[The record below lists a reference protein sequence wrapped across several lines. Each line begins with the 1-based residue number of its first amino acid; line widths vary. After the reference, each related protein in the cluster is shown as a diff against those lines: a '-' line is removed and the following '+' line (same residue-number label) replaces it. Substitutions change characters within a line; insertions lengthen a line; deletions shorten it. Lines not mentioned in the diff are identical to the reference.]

1 MPRTVY
7 ALLVGINDY
16 PSGIGRLRGCLNDVA
31 HVSDYLRHTVG
42 PEALALQV
50 LTDAD
55 ATRNHIVQ
63 QFRQHLGRA
72 TADDTVFF
80 HYCGH
85 GAQWASAPEF
95 LEFFPEGKDE
105 GLVCYD
111 SRQPN
116 GYPFDLADK
125 ELAILIADVARSGAH
140 VAISLDCCHSG
151 SGTRDVDDFALFTAR
166 RTHEVLTPRPFESYL
181 DGYYAHQLRRGERI
195 TIPRS
200 RHVLLSA
207 CDRTEKAMER
217 KDLSGVF
224 TSTLLAALEG
234 MGPDVSYA
242 DLFVRCR
249 ALIRREVKK
258 QTPQFES
265 AEDFNAHSGF
275 LGRAAA
281 AASPRFRVYF
291 DTGAWTIDAG
301 ALEGV
306 AVDAVTPVAVFNR
319 DGSVA
324 GTAATRAVRV
334 DKSTLDLSFTGDPAA
349 IYTGELTGFGAAPL
363 PVLFEGDAEAKRVMQ
378 AALDGDRSIGVAL
391 TDVAEAAH
399 YRVVVSTG
407 GWAFERCAPRLLIR
421 GSGISQSGEA
431 ASALTAAMK
440 AVARWER
447 TRALHNRRTR
457 LDTSQVD
464 FVLAERLADGSEH
477 VFPRSTEVT
486 LDYPWK
492 DGAGQ
497 PIKVALKARNRSV
510 QPLYLALVHFHA
522 RFGIRILHQ
531 NRLAPGDAWV
541 TMWGDAPNHF
551 FTIDDPARNEE
562 TEEVMLLVSTEVVD
576 GFSLEQKN
584 LKLGEIGSTRGM
596 GDDDD
601 RVSAVHEHDWFTL
614 PLRVRVVRRVEQVGT
629 ADVAVA
635 EGAIVIK
642 AHPVVT
648 AQVALSAPPPPGRS
662 VGDGSDFHQALAG
675 HGFELLNFAGTRGD
689 ARHMLELSDIQNT
702 GALQAQPLAI
712 EVRVP
717 VGDDEAI
724 LPVVFDGQHAMLA
737 GDAVRDDAGHTQI
750 TIDHIPDVPS
760 NRRSLGGSLKL
771 YFFKTYL
778 KQARVNQLRWVE
790 YGEGDAFTYRSDE
803 VRERVAAARNV
814 LLLVHGIIGDTEGM
828 VAGVRE
834 CGMDRAFDLVLTY
847 DYENL
852 STPID
857 ATARQLKSDLADAG
871 IGADDNRRLTLLVHS
886 MGGLVSRWF
895 IEREGGNAVVDH
907 LVMCGTPNGGS
918 PFGRVDAARKI
929 LGTLTTLAMN
939 YVPVAIPYAGAV
951 LMLLNRS
958 QALTPTLEQ
967 MNPASDF
974 IATLNGSPDPG
985 IRYTILA
992 GDVRQYRDPG
1002 DPAFDALLT
1011 KAARGSLGDLLFSSR
1026 PHDIAVGVE
1035 SILTVRGGAAG
1046 APAST
1051 QVACHH
1057 LNYFTSAAGRTALT
1071 AVEW

>member
-1 MPRTVY
+1 MVY

-16 PSGIGRLRGCLNDVA
+16 ASGIGRLRGCLSDVQ
-31 HVSDYLRHTVG
+31 HISDYLRDTVG
-42 PEALALQV
+42 AEALALQV
-50 LTDAD
+50 LKDAD
-55 ATRNHIVQ
+55 ATRTNIVQ
-63 QFRQHLGRA
+63 QFQQHLGRA
-72 TADDTVFF
+72 TVDDTVFF
-80 HYCGH
+80 HYSGH

-95 LEFFPEGKDE
+95 VEFFPDGKDE

-116 GYPFDLADK
+116 GCPFDLADK
-125 ELAILIADVARSGAH
+125 ELAVLIADVARAGAH

-151 SGTRDVDDFALFTAR
+151 SGTRDVDDFDLFTAR

-181 DGYYAHQLRRGERI
+181 DGYYARQRRQGERI
-195 TIPRS
+195 SIPRS

-224 TSTLLAALEG
+224 TSTLLASLESL
-234 MGPDVSYA
+234 GPDVSYA

-258 QTPQFES
+258 QTPQFEG
-265 AEDFNAHSGF
+265 AEDFNANAGF
-275 LGRAAA
+275 LGRAVA
-281 AASPRFRVYF
+281 AASRRFRVYF

-301 ALEGV
+301 AVEGV
-306 AVDAVTPVAVFNR
+306 AVDAVTPVTIFNR
-319 DGSVA
+319 DGSPAGVA
-324 GTAATRAVRV
+324 GTRAVRV
-334 DKSTLDLSFTGDPAA
+334 DKSTLDLSFPGDPAA
-349 IYTGELTGFGAAPL
+349 VYTGELTGFGAAPL
-363 PVLFEGDAEAKRVMQ
+363 PVLFEGDAAARRVMQ
-378 AALDGDRSIGVAL
+378 AALDADRSIGVAL
-391 TDVAEAAH
+391 TDVPEAAH
-399 YRVVVSTG
+399 YRVVVSAT
-407 GWAFERCAPRLLIR
+407 GWAFERCEPRLLIR
-421 GSGISQSGEA
+421 GSGRAQAEQA
-431 ASALTAAMK
+431 AAALTPAMK

-447 TRALHNRRTR
+447 TRTLRNRRTR
-457 LDTSQVD
+457 LDTSRVE
-464 FVLAERLADGSEH
+464 FVLAERLDDGSEH
-477 VFPRSTEVT
+477 IFPPVSDVT

-492 DGAGQ
+492 EGAKQ
-497 PIKVALKARNRSV
+497 PVKVALKARNRSG
-510 QPLYLALVHFHA
+510 QPLYLALLHFSQ
-522 RFGIRILHQ
+522 RFGIRILYKD
-531 NRLAPGDAWV
+531 RLAVGDAWV
-541 TMWGDAPNHF
+541 TMWGDAPKQF
-551 FTIDDPARNEE
+551 FTISDPARNEE
-562 TEEVMLLVSTEVVD
+562 TEELLLLISTDVVD
-576 GFSLEQKN
+576 EFALQQAN
-584 LKLGEIGSTRGM
+584 LTLGEIDPTRGM

-601 RVSAVHEHDWFTL
+601 ERETEVQENDWFTL
-614 PLRVRVVRRVEQVGT
+614 PLRVRVVRRIEQVGS
-629 ADVAVA
+629 ADVEVA
-635 EGAIVIK
+635 DGAIVIK
-642 AHPVVT
+642 AHPAVT
-648 AQVALSAPPPPGRS
+648 AQVNLAQPPPSGR
-662 VGDGSDFHQALAG
+662 GADDGSDFHQALAR

-689 ARHMLELSDIQNT
+689 ARHMLELSDIQN
-702 GALQAQPLAI
+702 ADSLRAAPLSI

-760 NRRSLGGSLKL
+760 HRRSLGGSLKL
-771 YFFKTYL
+771 YFFKTCL
-778 KQARVNQLRWVE
+778 KRARINQLRWIE
-790 YGEGDAFTYRSDE
+790 YGDGDAFTYRADG

-828 VAGVRE
+828 VTGVRE

-857 ATARQLKSDLADAG
+857 ATARQMKSDLADVG
-871 IGADDNRRLTLLVHS
+871 LDADDNRRLTLLVHS

-939 YVPVAIPYAGAV
+939 YLPVAIPYAGAI

-958 QALTPTLEQ
+958 RALTPTLEQ

-974 IATLNGSPDPG
+974 ITTLNGSPDPG

-992 GDVRQYRDPG
+992 GDVHQYRDPA
-1002 DPAFDALLT
+1002 DLAFDALLT
-1011 KAARGSLGDLLFSSR
+1011 KAAQGSLGDLLFASQ
-1026 PHDIAVGVE
+1026 PHDIAVGVD
-1035 SILTVRGGAAG
+1035 SIVTVRGGAAG
-1046 APAST
+1046 APAAT
-1051 QVACHH
+1051 PVACHH
-1057 LNYFTSAAGRTALT
+1057 LNYFSSAAGRTALT